1 MGKTNYSDE
10 QILEF
15 TGRHSLFAV
24 AMDKDRAKTSL
35 PKQLK
40 EKGTL
45 TYALDIKKIKE
56 QEKKPRKER
65 SIWYI

>member
-45 TYALDIKKIKE
+45 TYALDIKK
-56 QEKKPRKER
+56 
-65 SIWYI
+65 